1 MKKILLMSTL
11 VITGAIAITSCGGGD
26 KPAEESTTTAPA
38 TEPGAAEPLAIW
50 TVPADAV
57 LKENPTASSPESIE
71 KGKAHF
77 TKYCVSCHGEAGKG
91 DTPTGQAV
99 KAANFH
105 ERLPG
110 QSDGQIMWKLEN
122 GRGAMLKISAYSL
135 TEADGWDIINY
146 LRELTKES

>member
-1 MKKILLMSTL
+1 MKKIFLMSTL

-26 KPAEESTTTAPA
+26 KPAETTTTTPS
-38 TEPGAAEPLAIW
+38 TEQPAAEVAPVIW

-57 LKENPTASSPESIE
+57 LKENPTASSPASIE

-77 TKYCVSCHGEAGKG
+77 TKYCVSCHGEQGKG
-91 DTPTGQAV
+91 DTPTGMAV
-99 KAANFH
+99 KAANLH
-105 ERLPG
+105 EKLPA

-122 GRGAMLKISAYSL
+122 GNGAMLKISAYTL